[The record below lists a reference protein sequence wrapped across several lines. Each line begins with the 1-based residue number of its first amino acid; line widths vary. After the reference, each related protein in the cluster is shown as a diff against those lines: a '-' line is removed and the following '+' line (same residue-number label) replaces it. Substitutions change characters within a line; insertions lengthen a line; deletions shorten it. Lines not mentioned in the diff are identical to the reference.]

1 MITFENYYVLL
12 LLLGIPLFIVLY
24 KTNIIKKNALPA
36 LYTDWQGDIFTWN
49 SKKVIFFKW
58 IVIVFCTLAYI
69 CVVIAMANPRNTKYE
84 KRYISRG
91 TEVMFILDISPS
103 MAAMD
108 LGNKG
113 RIDCA
118 RETIMQVV
126 NSMTGTSFGIIAI
139 GTDAACVMPPSLDT
153 KLFERRLY
161 NIKLGEFGDGTALG
175 VGISSAV
182 FHLASSMAP
191 QKVIILMT
199 DGENNAGTIHPYTA
213 AKLAKEEKIPI
224 YVMGIG
230 TQGTVPIEY
239 TDPVSGKIFSGF
251 LDSKFDTESLSK
263 IAEITN
269 GSFYEIQDVEDLTNV
284 TKSIVQNESVVP
296 HFYTVSVDT
305 DFYRVFLA
313 LAEILAIF
321 AWMIETLFLRKFF

>member
-36 LYTDWQGDIFTWN
+36 LYTDWQGDIFSWK
-49 SKKVIFFKW
+49 SKKVTFFKW
-58 IVIVFCTLAYI
+58 VVIVFCALSYI
-69 CVVIAMANPRNTKYE
+69 CAVIAMANPRNTKYE

-126 NSMTGTSFGIIAI
+126 NSMTGTAFGIIAI

-191 QKVIILMT
+191 QKAIILMT

-269 GSFYEIQDVEDLTNV
+269 GSFYEIQAVEDLTNV
-284 TKSIVQNESVVP
+284 TRAIVQNESVVP

-305 DFYRVFLA
+305 DFYRVFLT

-321 AWMIETLFLRKFF
+321 AWMIETLYLRKFF